1 MVWVGRAWAWL
12 ECVELVG
19 GKRGSQVPFP
29 APTGGLN
36 GLILK
41 PA

>member
-1 MVWVGRAWAWL
+1 MWVGWAWAWL

-19 GKRGSQVPFP
+19 GRVGDMSPSLP
-29 APTGGLN
+29 PLGGLS